1 MLTYRVISD
10 VPTWDA
16 MKPEW
21 NNLLDNSMTHVPF
34 LRHEF
39 LREWWDTCGG
49 GEWEKGE
56 LLVITGHDGDK
67 LVGIAPLFRHTG
79 RSGRRRLMF
88 IGSFEI
94 VDYLD
99 FIVLPDYLFL
109 FLRGLFAFLTTSTIP
124 EWHML
129 DLYNLLDQSPTQPA
143 VKKLCEEF
151 GWTYNDEVLQKS
163 PHINLPGNWEQYL
176 AGIDKKQRHEI
187 RRKMRRAAESE
198 VPVTWYVLQD
208 SQKVE
213 EDTAAFLELMAE
225 DAEKAAFLTPRM
237 REQMARTILCAFET
251 GCLNL
256 AFLEVGGQKAAAYM
270 SFDYLNRLW
279 VYNSGI
285 RKSLMEYSPGWVLL
299 GYLLQWANEK
309 GYTEFDFMRGDEEYK
324 YRFGAVDRYVCRL
337 TVEKPGHSSP
347 GAIQ

>member
-1 MLTYRVISD
+1 
-10 VPTWDA
+10 
-16 MKPEW
+16 
-21 NNLLDNSMTHVPF
+21 
-34 LRHEF
+34 
-39 LREWWDTCGG
+39 
-49 GEWEKGE
+49 
-56 LLVITGHDGDK
+56 
-67 LVGIAPLFRHTG
+67 
-79 RSGRRRLMF
+79 MF

-99 FIVLPDYLFL
+99 FIVLPEYLLL

-129 DLYNLLDQSPTQPA
+129 DLYNLLDQSPPLPA
-143 VKKLCEEF
+143 VKKLCEKF
-151 GWTYNDEVLQKS
+151 GWIYHDEVLQKS

-213 EDTAAFLELMAE
+213 EDTAAFLELMTE

-256 AFLEVGGQKAAAYM
+256 AFPEKKGH
-270 SFDYLNRLW
+270 DP
-279 VYNSGI
+279 
-285 RKSLMEYSPGWVLL
+285 PG
-299 GYLLQWANEK
+299 
-309 GYTEFDFMRGDEEYK
+309 F
-324 YRFGAVDRYVCRL
+324 
-337 TVEKPGHSSP
+337 
-347 GAIQ
+347 

>member
-1 MLTYRVISD
+1 
-10 VPTWDA
+10 
-16 MKPEW
+16 
-21 NNLLDNSMTHVPF
+21 
-34 LRHEF
+34 
-39 LREWWDTCGG
+39 
-49 GEWEKGE
+49 
-56 LLVITGHDGDK
+56 
-67 LVGIAPLFRHTG
+67 
-79 RSGRRRLMF
+79 
-88 IGSFEI
+88 
-94 VDYLD
+94 
-99 FIVLPDYLFL
+99 
-109 FLRGLFAFLTTSTIP
+109 
-124 EWHML
+124 
-129 DLYNLLDQSPTQPA
+129 
-143 VKKLCEEF
+143 
-151 GWTYNDEVLQKS
+151 
-163 PHINLPGNWEQYL
+163 
-176 AGIDKKQRHEI
+176 
-187 RRKMRRAAESE
+187 MRRAAESE

-324 YRFGAVDRYVCRL
+324 YRFGAVDRFVCRL
-337 TVEKPGHSSP
+337 TVEKPVHSSP
-347 GAIQ
+347 AAVQ